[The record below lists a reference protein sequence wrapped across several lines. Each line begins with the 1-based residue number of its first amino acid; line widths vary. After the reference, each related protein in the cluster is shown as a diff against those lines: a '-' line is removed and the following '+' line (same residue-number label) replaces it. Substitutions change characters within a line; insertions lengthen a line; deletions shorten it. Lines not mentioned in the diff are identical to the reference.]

1 MSVPLEKNSLELRY
15 VGVPVDHTFTFWS
28 ARPVRG
34 ILTVQPSILLSVIV
48 FVAIAYDQLDT

>member
-1 MSVPLEKNSLELRY
+1 M
-15 VGVPVDHTFTFWS
+15 GVPAEPTFTFWS

-34 ILTVQPSILLSVIV
+34 ILTVQPSILLRVIV